1 MRLIGEAGTDGA
13 TVVLWDPEALPA
25 DFDARYRAEALDL
38 LDALQRQGRLF
49 WTETGGDGAYR
60 LHVYLDEPVPES
72 RAGDVADPVE
82 IAQFQVPS
90 GVLQFAGAEYVYRQD
105 DAFLAAHPHMGSRME
120 LPAGTYRAR
129 IYRAEYPADFVEEQV
144 RSRLGKDA
152 YQYREI
158 SGGLIAGAAILTLI
172 GIIVLFLSRLAGW
185 SLAVAGVAALLWV
198 AVVMRVRSPRYHEVG
213 ERSGEIEREYPSI
226 VLELQTTIGASPNP
240 V

>member
-25 DFDARYRAEALDL
+25 DFEARYRDEALDL
-38 LDALQRQGRLF
+38 LEALQRQGRLF
-49 WTETGGDGAYR
+49 WTETGGDGAFL
-60 LHVYLDEPVPES
+60 LHVYLDVPVPES
-72 RAGDVADPVE
+72 LAGHCEDPLE
-82 IAQFQVPS
+82 IARFQVPS

-105 DAFLAAHPHMGSRME
+105 DAFLVAHAHMGSRLE
-120 LPAGTYRAR
+120 LPAGTYHAR
-129 IYRAEYPADFVEEQV
+129 IYRVEYPVDYVEEQV

-152 YQYREI
+152 YQYRET

-198 AVVMRVRSPRYHEVG
+198 AVVVRVRSPRYHEVG
-213 ERSGEIEREYPSI
+213 ERSGEIEQDYPSI
-226 VLELQTTIGASPNP
+226 VVELQTTIGASPDP
-240 V
+240 T